1 MYNYT
6 KYAKTLFD
14 ICTNANC
21 INSINQELK
30 ILANLY
36 NKSSAFRMVL
46 ITKRLNNKDK
56 VEIVSKTLK
65 SFNAII
71 IEFLSIIISNNQS
84 NKILDIISKFNYLVN
99 THADLKDVE
108 ITTANSLNEESISS
122 LIENLKLHLKTK
134 QKIKIK
140 TDQKII
146 GGIKLRI
153 GNTIFD
159 NSVSY
164 QIKQLKKTLH
174 NM

>member
-6 KYAKTLFD
+6 KYSKTLFE
-14 ICTNANC
+14 ICTDANC
-21 INSINQELK
+21 INKINQELK
-30 ILANLY
+30 IIANLY
-36 NKSSAFRMVL
+36 NKSSAFRMLL

-56 VEIVSKTLK
+56 VDIVSKTLNN
-65 SFNAII
+65 FDQVI

-84 NKILDIISKFNYLVN
+84 NKILDIIVKFNYLVK
-99 THADLKDVE
+99 THVDLKDVE
-108 ITTANSLNEESISS
+108 ITTANSLNEDSMNS

-140 TDQKII
+140 IDPKII

-153 GNTIFD
+153 GNRILD

>member
-6 KYAKTLFD
+6 KYAKILFD
-14 ICTNANC
+14 ICVNANC

-30 ILANLY
+30 IISNLY

-56 VEIVSKTLK
+56 VEIVSKTLN
-65 SFNAII
+65 SFNPII
-71 IEFLSIIISNNQS
+71 IEFLTIIISNNQS
-84 NKILDIISKFNYLVN
+84 NKILDIISKFSYLVSA
-99 THADLKDVE
+99 HADLKDVE
-108 ITTANSLNEESISS
+108 ITTADSLNEESINS
-122 LIENLKLHLKTK
+122 LIENLQLHLKTK

-140 TDQKII
+140 TDPTII
-146 GGIKLRI
+146 GGVKLRI
-153 GNTIFD
+153 GNKILD

>member
-6 KYAKTLFD
+6 KYAKILFD
-14 ICTNANC
+14 ICADANC

-30 ILANLY
+30 IIANLY

-46 ITKRLNNKDK
+46 ITKRLNNKEK
-56 VEIVSKTLK
+56 VEIVSKTLN
-65 SFNAII
+65 SFNPII
-71 IEFLSIIISNNQS
+71 IEFLTIIISNNQS
-84 NKILDIISKFNYLVN
+84 NKILDIISKFSYLVSAH
-99 THADLKDVE
+99 TDLKDVE
-108 ITTANSLNEESISS
+108 ITTADSLNEESINS
-122 LIENLKLHLKTK
+122 LIDNLQLHLKTK

-140 TDQKII
+140 TDPTII
-146 GGIKLRI
+146 GGVKLRI
-153 GNTIFD
+153 GNKILD